1 MGKERPPRVAPSVPG
16 ALGTVAP
23 ALPFALRL
31 LCPASFRHRQDGIS
45 PVGMCGFVSLIAQIL
60 VLNPYIS
67 RLAPGYH
74 GTVQQYGS

>member
-1 MGKERPPRVAPSVPG
+1 MGKERPPRVAPG
-16 ALGTVAP
+16 ALATVAP

-31 LCPASFRHRQDGIS
+31 LCPASFRHRQNSIS

-67 RLAPGYH
+67 ISRLRTTGLCTN
-74 GTVQQYGS
+74 TVAN